1 MKYGYL
7 DLNHD
12 FLIKSY
18 PGISMKGED
27 VCDVQ
32 CIHEDSVREVK
43 SQMLDDETF
52 QMISDNF
59 KILSDPTRL
68 KILYA
73 LILKEICVCDLA
85 AILKMNDSA
94 VSHQLRLLRNKNL
107 VKFRKKGKMAYYSIS
122 DQRIME
128 MIQMES
134 ELVD

>member
-1 MKYGYL
+1 
-7 DLNHD
+7 
-12 FLIKSY
+12 
-18 PGISMKGED
+18 MKGED

-32 CIHEDSVREVK
+32 CINEDSVKEVK

-59 KILSDPTRL
+59 KVLSDPTRL

-73 LILKEICVCDLA
+73 LILKEVCVCDLA
-85 AILKMNDSA
+85 AALEMTDSA
-94 VSHQLRLLRNKNL
+94 ISHQLRLLRHRNL

-122 DQRIME
+122 DQRVID

-134 ELVD
+134 ELIPPNKMESELTH

>member
-1 MKYGYL
+1 
-7 DLNHD
+7 
-12 FLIKSY
+12 
-18 PGISMKGED
+18 
-27 VCDVQ
+27 
-32 CIHEDSVREVK
+32 
-43 SQMLDDETF
+43 MLDDETF

-122 DQRIME
+122 DQRIIE

>member
-1 MKYGYL
+1 
-7 DLNHD
+7 
-12 FLIKSY
+12 
-18 PGISMKGED
+18 MKGED

-32 CIHEDSVREVK
+32 CINEDSVREVK

-59 KILSDPTRL
+59 KVLSDPTRL

-85 AILKMNDSA
+85 AVLEMTDSA
-94 VSHQLRLLRNKNL
+94 ISHQLRLLRHRNL

-122 DQRIME
+122 DKRVID
-128 MIQMES
+128 MIKMES
-134 ELVD
+134 ELTTNKIQSEPPINR

>member
-1 MKYGYL
+1 
-7 DLNHD
+7 
-12 FLIKSY
+12 
-18 PGISMKGED
+18 MKGED

-32 CIHEDSVREVK
+32 CINEDSVKEVK

-59 KILSDPTRL
+59 KVLSDPTRL

-73 LILKEICVCDLA
+73 LILKEVCVCDLA
-85 AILKMNDSA
+85 AALEMTDSA
-94 VSHQLRLLRNKNL
+94 ISHQLRLLRHRNL

-122 DQRIME
+122 DQRVID

-134 ELVD
+134 ELIPLNKMESKLTH